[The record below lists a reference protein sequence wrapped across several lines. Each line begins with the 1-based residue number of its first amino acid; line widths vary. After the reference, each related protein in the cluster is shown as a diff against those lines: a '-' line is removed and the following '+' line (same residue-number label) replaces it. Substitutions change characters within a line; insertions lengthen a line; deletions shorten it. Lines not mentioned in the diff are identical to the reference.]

1 MHLTCPDCGAA
12 IPAEDVNIDR
22 GIGKCRACNAVIDVE
37 KALHN
42 PADRGA
48 LLQRPPAPQPRS
60 MTVEDIGTG
69 MRLTRRWFTWA
80 TLFLTVF
87 CVGWDG
93 FLVFWYSMAL
103 KPDAP
108 WVMAVFP
115 LIHLAVGVLLT
126 YTVLAMYLNRTVLE
140 ISEGRLTVRHGPL
153 PWPGNRALD
162 VSEVEQLYCQEKVS
176 RNRQGAAS
184 STYTVSALL
193 KGGRRVPLL
202 DSLPRR
208 DDALFV
214 EQLVEKYLGIDDRPV
229 GGELPRP

>member
-1 MHLTCPDCGAA
+1 
-12 IPAEDVNIDR
+12 
-22 GIGKCRACNAVIDVE
+22 
-37 KALHN
+37 
-42 PADRGA
+42 
-48 LLQRPPAPQPRS
+48 
-60 MTVEDIGTG
+60 
-69 MRLTRRWFTWA
+69 
-80 TLFLTVF
+80 
-87 CVGWDG
+87 
-93 FLVFWYSMAL
+93 
-103 KPDAP
+103 
-108 WVMAVFP
+108 MAVFP